1 MLDAGLRP
9 SSIFPTEKILNCYL
23 GGCYDPGGEKIDMVM
38 TKTLLGLDLGSHSIK
53 AVEFR
58 QTLRGL
64 EFVQA
69 QFCPGNP
76 EELPLSES
84 VRHFMEIHGFSTDNV
99 ACAISGQRVAN
110 RRLDF
115 PFRDSRKLAQAIPF
129 EIEATMPFDLEDL
142 VADWQLVT
150 GERDHG
156 TVAVSVAQ
164 KQDVSDFLE
173 ILRSAGCS
181 PRILE
186 AEGLALGNLAAIFDF
201 PGVRLLVDIGHR
213 KTSVCLCIEGKPVAG
228 RTVPIGGM
236 AITEAI
242 ARDRE
247 IDLEAA
253 ERVKCEIGFL
263 EEAKSTDAVHALAVV
278 DRIARELVR
287 SLDSLDPTSGS
298 LISHPNCQIILMGG
312 TANLGRIDEYIE
324 SQTGVP
330 THLLAAPE
338 VPSKAALLKGCDPL
352 LFGPA
357 LALALRSSSQALTQ
371 FNFRQD
377 EFSFRSNYAWLFGPD
392 LRPTWGM
399 ALVCLVLAGL
409 SGIVS
414 IQLESR
420 RAERLEG
427 QLASHYAQ
435 FFPDQPI
442 PSRPLA
448 AFSQQVASARE
459 RASFLGLY
467 GGNLSALDLL
477 TLLSELIPSDLTLK
491 FDEISIDQN
500 VIRIK
505 VAAQNYEAQD
515 RLENVLKSESV
526 FAAADVSGSAKRLKD
541 GSVTFGLS
549 IPLNQTEDEI

>member
-1 MLDAGLRP
+1 
-9 SSIFPTEKILNCYL
+9 
-23 GGCYDPGGEKIDMVM
+23 MVM

-53 AVEFR
+53 ALEFR
-58 QTLRGL
+58 QTLRSL

-84 VRHFMEIHGFSTDNV
+84 VRHFIELHGFSTDNV
-99 ACAISGQRVAN
+99 SCAMSGQRVAN

-129 EIEATMPFDLEDL
+129 EIEAAMPFDSEDL
-142 VADWQLVT
+142 VADWQLVSE
-150 GERDHG
+150 GRDHG

-164 KQDVSDFLE
+164 KQDVSDFLA
-173 ILRSAGCS
+173 ILQAAGCS

-201 PGVRLLVDIGHR
+201 PGVRLLADIGHR
-213 KTSVCLCIEGKPVAG
+213 KTSVCLCVDGKPVAG

-236 AITEAI
+236 AITEGI
-242 ARDRE
+242 ARDKG

-263 EEAKSTDAVHALAVV
+263 EAAKSTHAVHALAAV

-298 LISHPNCQIILMGG
+298 LISHPDCQIILMGG
-312 TANLGRIDEYIE
+312 TANLGHIDEYIE
-324 SQTGVP
+324 SQTGLP
-330 THLLAAPE
+330 THPLAAPE
-338 VPSKAALLKGCDPL
+338 DPSKAALLEGCDPL

-377 EFSFRSNYAWLFGPD
+377 EFSFRSNYAWLFGPE
-392 LRPTWGM
+392 LRSTWGM

-414 IQLESR
+414 IQLESS

-427 QLASHYAQ
+427 QLASHYAE
-435 FFPDQPI
+435 FFPDQPV